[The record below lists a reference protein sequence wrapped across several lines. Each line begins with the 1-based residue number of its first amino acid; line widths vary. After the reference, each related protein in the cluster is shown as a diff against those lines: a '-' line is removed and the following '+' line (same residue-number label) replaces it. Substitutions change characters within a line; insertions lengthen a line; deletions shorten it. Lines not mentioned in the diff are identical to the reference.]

1 MMRLGLILVF
11 LLAVLNA
18 KPVVSATI
26 LPVEYFIEQIGS
38 NSVEITTIVKA
49 NADPHSFEPK
59 VSDMKKLEFSDLFFA
74 VGIEYEGVWLPKF
87 NKAYPNL
94 KIINTQANAHMP
106 QDHDNHDGHDHEDE
120 EHHGDHDGHDNHDHE
135 EFDTHI
141 WLDPIMVKDQAKI
154 IAQALSDEYPQ
165 NSQIYSQNLDKFNQ
179 EIDKLDS
186 YIKDSLKDLKNRKF
200 MVFHPS
206 WGYFAKRYDLTQI
219 AIESGGKEPKP
230 AALAR
235 LIKRAKDEN
244 IKVVFISPGFSK
256 KSAELIA
263 KQTGAKLIE
272 IDPLSKEWLENMYKI
287 ADIFKSS
294 L

>member
-1 MMRLGLILVF
+1 MMRLGLILAF

-74 VGIEYEGVWLPKF
+74 VGIEYERVWLPKF
-87 NKAYPNL
+87 SKAYPNL
-94 KIINTQANAHMP
+94 KIINTQANAHIP
-106 QDHDNHDGHDHEDE
+106 HDHDNHDG
-120 EHHGDHDGHDNHDHE
+120 HDHE

-165 NSQIYSQNLDKFNQ
+165 NSQIYNQNLDKFNQ

-244 IKVVFISPGFSK
+244 IKVIFISPGFSK

>member
-1 MMRLGLILVF
+1 MMRLGLILAF

-87 NKAYPNL
+87 SKAYPNL

-106 QDHDNHDGHDHEDE
+106 QDHDNHDG
-120 EHHGDHDGHDNHDHE
+120 HDHE

-165 NSQIYSQNLDKFNQ
+165 NSQIYNQNLDKFNQ

-244 IKVVFISPGFSK
+244 IKVIFISPGFSK

>member
-1 MMRLGLILVF
+1 MMRLGLILAF

-87 NKAYPNL
+87 SKAYPNL
-94 KIINTQANAHMP
+94 KIINTQANAHIP
-106 QDHDNHDGHDHEDE
+106 HDHDNHDG
-120 EHHGDHDGHDNHDHE
+120 HDHE

-244 IKVVFISPGFSK
+244 SKVIFTSPGFSK

>member
-18 KPVVSATI
+18 KPIVSATI

-87 NKAYPNL
+87 SKAYPNL

-106 QDHDNHDGHDHEDE
+106 QDHDNHDGHDHE
-120 EHHGDHDGHDNHDHE
+120 

-141 WLDPIMVKDQAKI
+141 WLDPIMAKDQAKI

-244 IKVVFISPGFSK
+244 IKVIFTSPGFSK

>member
-59 VSDMKKLEFSDLFFA
+59 VSDMKKLENSDLFFA
-74 VGIEYEGVWLPKF
+74 VGIEYEDVWLPKF
-87 NKAYPNL
+87 SKTFPNL
-94 KIINTQANAHMP
+94 KVIKTQGNAHMP

-120 EHHGDHDGHDNHDHE
+120 EHHGDHDGHDHE

-272 IDPLSKEWLENMYKI
+272 IDPLSKEWLEKKYKI

>member
-1 MMRLGLILVF
+1 MMRLGLILAF

-87 NKAYPNL
+87 SKAYPNL
-94 KIINTQANAHMP
+94 KIINTQANAHIP
-106 QDHDNHDGHDHEDE
+106 HDHDNHDG
-120 EHHGDHDGHDNHDHE
+120 HDHE

-244 IKVVFISPGFSK
+244 IKVIFTSPGFSK

>member
-1 MMRLGLILVF
+1 MMRLGLILAF
-11 LLAVLNA
+11 LLAILNA

-87 NKAYPNL
+87 SKAYPNL
-94 KIINTQANAHMP
+94 KIINTQANAHTP
-106 QDHDNHDGHDHEDE
+106 QDHDNHDG
-120 EHHGDHDGHDNHDHE
+120 HDHE

-244 IKVVFISPGFSK
+244 IKVIFTSPGFSK

>member
-1 MMRLGLILVF
+1 MMRLGLILAF

-87 NKAYPNL
+87 SKAYPNL
-94 KIINTQANAHMP
+94 KIINTQANAHIP
-106 QDHDNHDGHDHEDE
+106 HDHDNHDGHDHEDE
-120 EHHGDHDGHDNHDHE
+120 EHHGDHDNHDGHDHE

-244 IKVVFISPGFSK
+244 IKVIFTSPGFSK

>member
-1 MMRLGLILVF
+1 MRLGLILAF

-74 VGIEYEGVWLPKF
+74 VGIEYERVWLPKF
-87 NKAYPNL
+87 SKAYPNL
-94 KIINTQANAHMP
+94 KIINTQANAHIP
-106 QDHDNHDGHDHEDE
+106 HDHDNHDG
-120 EHHGDHDGHDNHDHE
+120 HDHE

-165 NSQIYSQNLDKFNQ
+165 NSQIYNQNLDKFNQ

-244 IKVVFISPGFSK
+244 IKVIFISPGFSK

>member
-1 MMRLGLILVF
+1 MMRLGLILAF
-11 LLAVLNA
+11 LLAILNA

-87 NKAYPNL
+87 SKAYPNL

-106 QDHDNHDGHDHEDE
+106 QDHDNHDGHDHE
-120 EHHGDHDGHDNHDHE
+120 

-141 WLDPIMVKDQAKI
+141 WLDPILVKDQAKI

-165 NSQIYSQNLDKFNQ
+165 NSQIYNQNLDKFNQ

-244 IKVVFISPGFSK
+244 IKVIFTSPGFSK

>member
-87 NKAYPNL
+87 SKTYPNL

-106 QDHDNHDGHDHEDE
+106 QDHDNHDG
-120 EHHGDHDGHDNHDHE
+120 HDHE

-235 LIKRAKDEN
+235 LIKRAKNEN
-244 IKVVFISPGFSK
+244 IKVIFTSPGFSK

>member
-1 MMRLGLILVF
+1 MMRLGLILAF

-87 NKAYPNL
+87 SKAYPNL

-106 QDHDNHDGHDHEDE
+106 QDHDNHDG
-120 EHHGDHDGHDNHDHE
+120 HDHE

-165 NSQIYSQNLDKFNQ
+165 NSQIYNQNLDKFNQ

-235 LIKRAKDEN
+235 LVKRAKDEN
-244 IKVVFISPGFSK
+244 IKVIFISPGFSK

>member
-1 MMRLGLILVF
+1 MMRLGLILAF

-74 VGIEYEGVWLPKF
+74 VGIEYERVWLPKF
-87 NKAYPNL
+87 SKAYPNL
-94 KIINTQANAHMP
+94 KIINTQANAYMP

-141 WLDPIMVKDQAKI
+141 WLDPILVKDQAKI

-165 NSQIYSQNLDKFNQ
+165 NSQIYNQNLDKFNQ

>member
-1 MMRLGLILVF
+1 MMRLGLILAF

-87 NKAYPNL
+87 SKAYPNL

-106 QDHDNHDGHDHEDE
+106 QDHDNHDGHDHEE
-120 EHHGDHDGHDNHDHE
+120 V
-135 EFDTHI
+135 DTHI

>member
-87 NKAYPNL
+87 SKAYPNL
-94 KIINTQANAHMP
+94 KIINTQANAHIP
-106 QDHDNHDGHDHEDE
+106 HDHDNHDG
-120 EHHGDHDGHDNHDHE
+120 HDHE

-141 WLDPIMVKDQAKI
+141 WLDPIMVKNQAKI

-244 IKVVFISPGFSK
+244 IKVIFTSPGFSK

>member
-87 NKAYPNL
+87 SKAYPNL

-106 QDHDNHDGHDHEDE
+106 QDHDNHDG
-120 EHHGDHDGHDNHDHE
+120 HDHE

-186 YIKDSLKDLKNRKF
+186 YIKDS
-200 MVFHPS
+200 
-206 WGYFAKRYDLTQI
+206 
-219 AIESGGKEPKP
+219 
-230 AALAR
+230 
-235 LIKRAKDEN
+235 
-244 IKVVFISPGFSK
+244 
-256 KSAELIA
+256 
-263 KQTGAKLIE
+263 
-272 IDPLSKEWLENMYKI
+272 
-287 ADIFKSS
+287 
-294 L
+294 